1 MKTFAVI
8 VNPNAGRKLGLDRFE
23 SLREIIME
31 KEKCEFHVHE
41 TIGKEDTIEAAT
53 RFGTGNYDLIMV
65 FGGDGTTNEVVNGLM
80 KTQSSPPL
88 ALFPMGTAND
98 VATHLKIP
106 RNLKAYAEMILDPQ
120 IIPVDVGKAG
130 DRYFL
135 NVAAGGLLPDLA
147 HKVSSEKKSMLGKF
161 AYYLEGFIEFPKQFF
176 QTIEIELELEG
187 RVETRDT
194 LFFLLANGP
203 IVGGF
208 KNLVP
213 KASLDDGKL
222 DLLIVEN
229 TEFPDM
235 ANAFLSFLR
244 KKTTPRKGVVY
255 YRVDSFRL
263 NSKKAVDVDVDG
275 ELCGHLPMTFKV
287 IPYALQLIAPKNYQ
301 RQHNGEG

>member
-1 MKTFAVI
+1 MKNYAVI
-8 VNPNAGRKLGLDRFE
+8 VNPKAGRKLGLERFE
-23 SLREIIME
+23 SLKKVILEREE
-31 KEKCEFHVHE
+31 CEFFVHE
-41 TIGKEDTIEAAT
+41 TKGKEDTMEAAAK
-53 RFGTGNYDLIMV
+53 FGSGHYEMIIV

-80 KTQSSPPL
+80 KAGAVIPL

-106 RNLKAYAEMILDPQ
+106 KNLQTYAEMILKPL

-147 HKVSSEKKSMLGKF
+147 HKVSAEKKSILGKF
-161 AYYLEGFIEFPKQFF
+161 AYYLEGFLEFPKQFF

-187 RVETRDT
+187 RVETRKT

-213 KASLDDGKL
+213 KASLEDGKL

-229 TEFPDM
+229 TELQDM
-235 ANAFLSFLR
+235 ANVFLSFLR
-244 KKTTPRKGVVY
+244 KKETPKKGIAY

-263 NSKKAVDVDVDG
+263 NSKQEVDIDVDG
-275 ELCGHLPMTFKV
+275 ELCGQLPMNFSV
-287 IPYALQLIAPKNYQ
+287 IPYALQLIAPEDYGTQ
-301 RQHNGEG
+301 QVEEA